1 MHIAILTDVH
11 ANLEAL
17 SACLAHAE
25 SLGARQFAFL
35 GDHVGYGADP
45 AAVVDT
51 IRERIGRGAIAVAG
65 NQDRAVAASERK
77 PLGEDARR
85 VVEWT
90 RGQLGADQIAFLR
103 NLPLT
108 EERDGRLYTHANAWA
123 PEGWEYVTGP
133 IEAGRSIRATAC
145 RITFCG
151 HVHEPTLY
159 HMTAAGRVLAFSPV
173 PGTGIPLGSSRRWLA
188 IPGSAGQPRDGN
200 PAACYALFDD
210 DREVLTYFRVPYDH
224 ETAAAKV
231 RAAGLPE
238 SLGTRL
244 RIGT

>member
-17 SACLAHAE
+17 TACLAHAE
-25 SLGARQFAFL
+25 HQGARQFAFL

-51 IRERIGRGAIAVAG
+51 IRERIEGGAIAVAG
-65 NQDRAVAASERK
+65 NHDLAVAGSVRM
-77 PLGEDARR
+77 PMQEDARR
-85 VVEWT
+85 VVVWT
-90 RGQLGADQIAFLR
+90 RGRLRPDQTELLR
-103 NLPLT
+103 LLPLT
-108 EERDGRLYTHANAWA
+108 QERDGRLYVHANAWA
-123 PEGWEYVTGP
+123 PAQWEYVTGP
-133 IEAGRSIRATAC
+133 VEAGRSIRATSC

-159 HMTAAGRVLAFSPV
+159 HMTTAGRVLAFSPV

-188 IPGSAGQPRDGN
+188 IPGSSGQPRDGN

-210 DREVLTYFRVPYDH
+210 TREVLTYFRVPYDH
-224 ETAAAKV
+224 EAAARKV

-238 SLGTRL
+238 SLGLRL
-244 RIGT
+244 RIGF

>member
-65 NQDRAVAASERK
+65 NHDRAVAASERK